1 MQSTV
6 DSLNAINISKKVNTI
21 FEPIGSVL
29 HPQWSF
35 NSSKVSFWNS
45 HVCCNRDG
53 VTMHKRLPS
62 MWSSIVTLKT
72 VFWMLAILY
81 HCQNHTA
88 TLFWVCKMCFRSWFS
103 MTLTLKTHYTVL
115 QCLVRMCEKK
125 KMEWLQKVHSAL
137 FIIKAGR
144 YWNVIIY

>member
-35 NSSKVSFWNS
+35 NFSNVSFWNS

-53 VTMHKRLPS
+53 VTMHKRLLS

-88 TLFWVCKMCFRSWFS
+88 TLFWVCKMCFRSRFS
-103 MTLTLKTHYTVL
+103 MTDTENSLYCIAMFSVYVWKEKNGMATKSPLSPFHY
-115 QCLVRMCEKK
+115 KS
-125 KMEWLQKVHSAL
+125 W
-137 FIIKAGR
+137 
-144 YWNVIIY
+144 